1 MRSASVSVAIA
12 LAACATSPPPLPPHR
27 PIAALGDAPSPP
39 SDRPPDVAVPAAPPV
54 RSVRYAWATLAADL
68 VSIYPLVQYM
78 VKPEQPY
85 LALPAL
91 FLVPAIH
98 VGYGESD
105 KAVLSLVLRGAMVAG
120 VYAAGRE
127 ADSEC
132 RDPGFICIPLGPIL
146 LANLAITTVVTADA
160 VFLARTTRAETGWSR
175 LPVLP
180 TVSAGAEGTRVLGV
194 SGAF

>member
-1 MRSASVSVAIA
+1 
-12 LAACATSPPPLPPHR
+12 
-27 PIAALGDAPSPP
+27 
-39 SDRPPDVAVPAAPPV
+39 V
-54 RSVRYAWATLAADL
+54 RHVRYAWATLAADV
-68 VSIYPLVQYM
+68 VSIYPLLQYM

-91 FLVPAIH
+91 VLAPAIH

-105 KAVLSLVLRGAMVAG
+105 KAILSLVLRGAMIGG
-120 VYAAGRE
+120 VYAAGRGI
-127 ADSEC
+127 DSEC
-132 RDPGFICIPLGPIL
+132 RDSGFVCIPLGPIL
-146 LANLAITTVVTADA
+146 LANLAITTVVTVDA
-160 VFLARTTRAETGWSR
+160 VFLARTTRAEHGWGR